1 MKRNH
6 YLYNI
11 VLCGVLFFLAAC
23 STGTGAD
30 DEGSSNGSGDN
41 PPVPASPASS
51 SISFT
56 KGSYVARLVGSG
68 VYENPASGGGDGA
81 LSFTSSVP
89 SVATVDAASGLVTLV
104 GAGKTVIT
112 ASRLASTGF
121 EASSASYTLSVTL
134 PPVMVF
140 VPDGKFVRDS
150 NASNETEMT
159 SSYYMGAYEV
169 TVDQYMAV
177 TGLPNPSTY
186 FTSVDNGPVQSVSFF
201 DALVFC
207 NRLSV
212 AMGLTPVYSIGGSTN
227 PDAWGTVP
235 EGPSTTWN
243 AVVCDWDAN
252 GYRLPTRLEWYWAA
266 MGATL
271 DRTHGYDG
279 TGVNVHGIQK
289 YFSGNTEDYPDYNY
303 INDYVWYKDTS
314 GGTTHPV
321 GQKSANVAEL
331 CWDFSANPPYPA
343 GTVSSDTS
351 TGKGPS
357 TGLDRIVLGGYW
369 NTVVSGCQIIRTDA
383 QGGITAPALPGFGWF
398 GSKYKALARDAQ
410 GLFLWSTRFFYLPAA
425 AFFPAIL
432 PNTVISV
439 RAFPPRRLVP

>member
-1 MKRNH
+1 MKKNH

-11 VLCGVLFFLAAC
+11 VLCGVLFFLSAC
-23 STGTGAD
+23 STGTGSD

-56 KGSYVARLVGSG
+56 KGSYVARLAGSG
-68 VYENPASGGGDGA
+68 VYENPVSGGGNGP

-112 ASRLASTGF
+112 ASRLASSGF

-134 PPVMVF
+134 PPVMVS
-140 VPDGKFVRDS
+140 VPDGKFLRDS

-159 SSYYMGAYEV
+159 SSYNMGAYEV

-207 NRLSV
+207 NRLSIV
-212 AMGLTPVYSIGGSTN
+212 AGLTPVYSISGTTD

-235 EGPSTTWN
+235 DGPNTTWN
-243 AVVCDWDAN
+243 TVVCDWEAN

-266 MGATL
+266 MGATS
-271 DRTHGYDG
+271 DRTHGYSG
-279 TGVNVHGIQK
+279 TGLNVHGIQK
-289 YFSGNTEDYPDYNY
+289 YFSGNTENYPDYNY

-321 GQKSANVAEL
+321 GQKSANELGIYDMSGNVAEL
-331 CWDFSANPPYPA
+331 CWDFSTTPPYPDGA
-343 GTVSSDTS
+343 VSSDTS
-351 TGKGPS
+351 TGKGPA

-369 NTVVSGCQIIRTDA
+369 NTVVSGCQIILTEA
-383 QGGITAPALPGFGWF
+383 QGGYYRSRFTGF
-398 GSKYKALARDAQ
+398 R
-410 GLFLWSTRFFYLPAA
+410 
-425 AFFPAIL
+425 
-432 PNTVISV
+432 VV
-439 RAFPPRRLVP
+439 RK